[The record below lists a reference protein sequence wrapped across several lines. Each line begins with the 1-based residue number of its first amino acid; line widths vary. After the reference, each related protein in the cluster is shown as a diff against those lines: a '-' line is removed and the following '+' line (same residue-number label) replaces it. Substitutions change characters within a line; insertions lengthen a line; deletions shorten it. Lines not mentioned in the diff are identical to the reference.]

1 MPAPGIGQPDFGPT
15 ILQFNI
21 KNVTIQEPGLPPAAI
36 VRVGTSFTITADIEI
51 LGFLNVLLAGG
62 VLEIAHHIEEVQTGN
77 RQTIGVTTVTV
88 PPPTP
93 LFSAI
98 NFSKVSGPFP
108 GGTLVIPPGF
118 ASGTYRVLTHVHHT
132 DPLLAPVVAAFHDGL
147 IIMVTP

>member
-1 MPAPGIGQPDFGPT
+1 MPAPGTGQPDFPA

-21 KNVTIQEPGLPPAAI
+21 KNVTVQEPGLPPTAI
-36 VRVGTSFTITADIEI
+36 VRVGASFTITTDIEI
-51 LGFLNVLLAGG
+51 LGVLNVLLKGG
-62 VLEIAHHIEEVQTGN
+62 VLEIAHHLEEVQTGT
-77 RQTIGVTTVTV
+77 RLVIGVTTVPV

-93 LFSAI
+93 LFSNI
-98 NFSKVSGPFP
+98 NFPKVSGPFP

>member
-1 MPAPGIGQPDFGPT
+1 MPAPGTGQPDFPG

-21 KNVTIQEPGLPPAAI
+21 KNVTVQEPGLPPTAI
-36 VRVGTSFTITADIEI
+36 VSVTASFTITTNIEI
-51 LGFLNVLLAGG
+51 KGLLNVLLEGDL
-62 VLEIAHHIEEVQTGN
+62 LEIAHHIEEVQTGN
-77 RQTIGVTTVTV
+77 RQTIGLTTVTV

-93 LFSAI
+93 LFSSI

-132 DPLLAPVVAAFHDGL
+132 NPARASIVAAFHDGL